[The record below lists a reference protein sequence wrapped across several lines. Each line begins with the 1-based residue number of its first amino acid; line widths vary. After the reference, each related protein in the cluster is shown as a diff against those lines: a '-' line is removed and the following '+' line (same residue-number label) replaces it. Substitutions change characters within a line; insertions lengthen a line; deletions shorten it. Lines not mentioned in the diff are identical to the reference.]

1 MKVQVKK
8 EKRRFQLH
16 PSKSIGVRLFL
27 IFFVSTM
34 VLVLS
39 LGYTSYS
46 VAEHTIETNAL
57 SANQQTV
64 VQTAEK
70 FDVELLRYEDGLGR
84 ILYDN
89 EIQNAL
95 KQGNNPTTSNEE
107 RKVLSNQISAQ
118 LNDWL
123 TASNGVE
130 AVYLIPMNEGF
141 PISSAGTKDSAFI
154 ESFRESSW
162 FKQLEEKPQSVWI
175 PRELQGQEGNTSGVF
190 HLAKSIAGDSKSSG
204 YIVIND
210 IRIRELENQLR
221 KVDLGTSSYMQL
233 LTNKDELI
241 ASSQQVG
248 TDTYLNLGGT
258 LLGGLQ
264 NTAGS
269 LPTKDEKGKSILAV
283 YGTLETSGWRLLGVV
298 PAENLTKDALRIL
311 KTTYIIVA
319 VAAVIA
325 ILIGYWMFRMVSR
338 PLTRLKNLMSE
349 GAEGNLGVRTNI
361 TSRDEIG
368 QLSSSFNMMMERITE
383 LVIHTNETARKVLET
398 ADELSGVSRKTAD
411 AAMDIAAAT
420 EEIAGGA
427 GSLALEADR
436 GNELTGQI
444 SVQMDLVNSATH
456 EMDHTAHSIGELS
469 EEGFNRLK
477 ELLNET
483 NRTGLKTNQLVM
495 KVNELTE
502 TASSVMK
509 VLNVMQNITQQTN
522 ILSLNATIE
531 AARAGEAGRGFM
543 VVADEIRQLA
553 DQSKESIAVV
563 AEITDTVMRD
573 MNETVV
579 VLSEVAPLFNQ
590 QMTSVQSTSDIF
602 VSVQDQMQHF
612 IARLNAVTVSMDSL
626 SQSQKV
632 LSDSMSNVSS
642 IAEESSAASQEVA
655 SLSGEQ
661 QSVSDHLVEL
671 SLKLE
676 DASLQLKEKL
686 SKFSV

>member
-8 EKRRFQLH
+8 EKRPFQLH

-46 VAEHTIETNAL
+46 VAKHTIETNAL

-70 FDVELLRYEDGLGR
+70 FDVELLRYEDGLER
-84 ILYDN
+84 ILYNND
-89 EIQNAL
+89 IQHAL
-95 KQGNNPTTSNEE
+95 NQGNNPTTSNEE
-107 RKVLSNQISAQ
+107 RKVLSSQISTE

-130 AVYLIPMNEGF
+130 AVYLIPMNEGT
-141 PISSAGTKDSAFI
+141 PMSSAGKKDSAFI

-162 FKQLEEKPQSVWI
+162 FKQLEEKPQSLWI
-175 PRELQGQEGNTSGVF
+175 PRTLQGQEGNTSGVV
-190 HLAKSIAGDSKSSG
+190 HLAKSIAGESKGSG

-210 IRIRELENQLR
+210 IRISDLENHLR
-221 KVDLGTSSYMQL
+221 KVDLGPSSYMQL
-233 LTNKDELI
+233 LTTKDELI

-258 LLGGLQ
+258 LLNGLQ

-283 YGTLETSGWRLLGVV
+283 YGTLENSGWRLLGVV

-319 VAAVIA
+319 FAAVIA
-325 ILIGYWMFRMVSR
+325 ILMGYWMVRMVSR
-338 PLTRLKNLMSE
+338 PLNRLKNLMSE

-383 LVIHTNETARKVLET
+383 LVNHTNETARKVMET
-398 ADELSGVSRKTAD
+398 ADELSGVSRKTAA
-411 AAMDIAAAT
+411 AAMDIASAT
-420 EEIAGGA
+420 EEIAAGA

-444 SVQMDLVNSATH
+444 SVQMDVVNSATH
-456 EMDHTAHSIGELS
+456 EMDHTVHSIGELS
-469 EEGFNRLK
+469 AEGFNRLK

-483 NRTGLKTNQLVM
+483 NMTGVKTNQLVR

-509 VLNVMQNITQQTN
+509 VLNVLQNITQQTN

-590 QMTSVQSTSDIF
+590 QMTSVQSTSEIF
-602 VSVQDQMQHF
+602 VSVQDQMQQF
-612 IARLNAVTVSMDSL
+612 IARLNSVTSSMDSL

-632 LSDSMSNVSS
+632 LSDSMCNVSS

-661 QSVSDHLVEL
+661 QSVSDQLVEL
-671 SLKLE
+671 SVKLE
-676 DASLQLKEKL
+676 DASLQLREKL

>member
-1 MKVQVKK
+1 MKSQAKK
-8 EKRRFQLH
+8 EKTQFQLH
-16 PSKSIGVRLFL
+16 PAKSIGVRLFL
-27 IFFVSTM
+27 IFFISTM

-46 VAEHTIETNAL
+46 VAKQTIETNAL

-84 ILYDN
+84 IFYDN

-95 KQGNNPTTSNEE
+95 NQGNNPTTSNEE
-107 RKVLSNQISAQ
+107 RKALSNQISAE
-118 LNDWL
+118 LNTWL

-141 PISSAGTKDSAFI
+141 PISSTGTKDIAFI

-175 PRELQGQEGNTSGVF
+175 PSTVQGKEGSSSGVV

-204 YIVIND
+204 YIAISD
-210 IRIRELENQLR
+210 IKISELEDQLR
-221 KVDLGTSSYMQL
+221 KVDLGLSSYMQL
-233 LTNKDELI
+233 LTDKDELI

-248 TDTYLNLGGT
+248 TDTYLSLGGT
-258 LLGGLQ
+258 LLHGLEHES
-264 NTAGS
+264 GS

-283 YGTLETSGWRLLGVV
+283 YGTLESSGWRLLGVV

-319 VAAVIA
+319 VAAVVA
-325 ILIGYWMFRMVSR
+325 ILIGYWMYRMVSR
-338 PLTRLKNLMSE
+338 PLTRLKDLMSE
-349 GAEGNLGVRTNI
+349 GAGGNLGVRTEI

-383 LVIHTNETARKVLET
+383 LVIHTNETARKVMET

-444 SVQMDLVNSATH
+444 SVQMNNVNSATH

-469 EEGFNRLK
+469 EEGFNQLK
-477 ELLNET
+477 ELLN
-483 NRTGLKTNQLVM
+483 KTNMTGDMTNKLVM
-495 KVNELTE
+495 KVNELKD
-502 TASSVMK
+502 TASSVIK
-509 VLNVMQNITQQTN
+509 VLDVMQNITQQTN

-531 AARAGEAGRGFM
+531 AARAGESGRGFM

-553 DQSKESIAVV
+553 DQSKQSIAVV
-563 AEITDTVMRD
+563 AEITDTIMKD
-573 MNETVV
+573 MNETVI

-612 IARLNAVTVSMDSL
+612 IARLNAVTLSMDSL
-626 SQSQKV
+626 SQSQRI

-661 QSVSDHLVEL
+661 QSVSDHMVEL

>member
-8 EKRRFQLH
+8 ENSRFQLH

-64 VQTAEK
+64 IQTAEK

-84 ILYDN
+84 IFYDN

-95 KQGNNPTTSNEE
+95 NQGNNPTTSNEE
-107 RKVLSNQISAQ
+107 RKVLSNQISVG
-118 LNDWL
+118 LNEWL

-141 PISSAGTKDSAFI
+141 PMSSAGTKDSAFI

-162 FKQLEEKPQSVWI
+162 FKQLVEKPQSVWI
-175 PRELQGQEGNTSGVF
+175 PRTLQGKEGNSSGVV
-190 HLAKSIAGDSKSSG
+190 HLAKSIVGDSKSSG
-204 YIVIND
+204 FIAISD
-210 IRIRELENQLR
+210 IRISELEDQLR
-221 KVDLGTSSYMQL
+221 HVDLGPSSYMQL

-258 LLGGLQ
+258 LLGGLE

-283 YGTLETSGWRLLGVV
+283 YGTLENSGWRLLGVV

-319 VAAVIA
+319 VAAVVA
-325 ILIGYWMFRMVSR
+325 LLIGYWMVRMVSR
-338 PLTRLKNLMSE
+338 PLTSLKNLMSE
-349 GAEGNLGVRTNI
+349 GAEGNLGVRTKI

-477 ELLNET
+477 ELLDET
-483 NRTGLKTNQLVM
+483 NRTGVKTNQLVM
-495 KVNELTE
+495 KVNELTA
-502 TASSVMK
+502 TTSSVMK
-509 VLNVMQNITQQTN
+509 VLNVLQNITQQTN
-522 ILSLNATIE
+522 VLSLNATIE
-531 AARAGEAGRGFM
+531 AARAGEAGRGFT

-553 DQSKESIAVV
+553 DQSKASIAVV
-563 AEITDTVMRD
+563 AEITDTIMRD

-626 SQSQKV
+626 SQSQRV

>member
-95 KQGNNPTTSNEE
+95 NQGDNPTTSNEE

-118 LNDWL
+118 LNNWL

-162 FKQLEEKPQSVWI
+162 FKQLQEKPQSVWI

-190 HLAKSIAGDSKSSG
+190 HLVKSIAGDSKSKG

-210 IRIRELENQLR
+210 IRISELENQLR

-502 TASSVMK
+502 TASSVIK

>member
-89 EIQNAL
+89 EIQSAL

-162 FKQLEEKPQSVWI
+162 FKQLEEKPQSIWI
-175 PRELQGQEGNTSGVF
+175 PRELQGQEGNASGVF

-210 IRIRELENQLR
+210 IRISELENQLR

-456 EMDHTAHSIGELS
+456 EMDQTAHSIGEIS

>member
-1 MKVQVKK
+1 
-8 EKRRFQLH
+8 
-16 PSKSIGVRLFL
+16 
-27 IFFVSTM
+27 
-34 VLVLS
+34 
-39 LGYTSYS
+39 
-46 VAEHTIETNAL
+46 
-57 SANQQTV
+57 
-64 VQTAEK
+64 
-70 FDVELLRYEDGLGR
+70 
-84 ILYDN
+84 
-89 EIQNAL
+89 
-95 KQGNNPTTSNEE
+95 
-107 RKVLSNQISAQ
+107 
-118 LNDWL
+118 
-123 TASNGVE
+123 
-130 AVYLIPMNEGF
+130 
-141 PISSAGTKDSAFI
+141 
-154 ESFRESSW
+154 
-162 FKQLEEKPQSVWI
+162 
-175 PRELQGQEGNTSGVF
+175 
-190 HLAKSIAGDSKSSG
+190 
-204 YIVIND
+204 
-210 IRIRELENQLR
+210 
-221 KVDLGTSSYMQL
+221 
-233 LTNKDELI
+233 LI

-269 LPTKDEKGKSILAV
+269 LPTKDEQGKSILAV
-283 YGTLETSGWRLLGVV
+283 YGTLESSGWRLLGVV

-325 ILIGYWMFRMVSR
+325 ILIGYWMVRMVSR
-338 PLTRLKNLMSE
+338 PLIRLKNLMSE

-436 GNELTGQI
+436 GNELMGQI

-509 VLNVMQNITQQTN
+509 VLNVLQNITQQTN

-612 IARLNAVTVSMDSL
+612 IARLNSVTLSMDSL

>member
-1 MKVQVKK
+1 MKVQEKK
-8 EKRRFQLH
+8 GKRRFQLH

-84 ILYDN
+84 ILYNN

-107 RKVLSNQISAQ
+107 RKVLSNQISAE

-130 AVYLIPMNEGF
+130 AVYLIPMNEGL
-141 PISSAGTKDSAFI
+141 PISSAGTKDNAFI

-175 PRELQGQEGNTSGVF
+175 PRELQGQEGNASGVF

-204 YIVIND
+204 YIVVSD
-210 IRIRELENQLR
+210 IRISELENQLR

-311 KTTYIIVA
+311 KTTYLIVA
-319 VAAVIA
+319 IAAVIA
-325 ILIGYWMFRMVSR
+325 ILIGYWMVRMVSR

-444 SVQMDLVNSATH
+444 SVQMELVNSATH

-469 EEGFNRLK
+469 EGGFNRLK

-509 VLNVMQNITQQTN
+509 VLNVLQNITQQTN

-563 AEITDTVMRD
+563 AEITDTVMKD

-590 QMTSVQSTSDIF
+590 QMSSVQSTSDIF
-602 VSVQDQMQHF
+602 VSVQDQMLHF

>member
-1 MKVQVKK
+1 
-8 EKRRFQLH
+8 
-16 PSKSIGVRLFL
+16 
-27 IFFVSTM
+27 
-34 VLVLS
+34 
-39 LGYTSYS
+39 
-46 VAEHTIETNAL
+46 
-57 SANQQTV
+57 
-64 VQTAEK
+64 
-70 FDVELLRYEDGLGR
+70 
-84 ILYDN
+84 
-89 EIQNAL
+89 
-95 KQGNNPTTSNEE
+95 
-107 RKVLSNQISAQ
+107 
-118 LNDWL
+118 
-123 TASNGVE
+123 
-130 AVYLIPMNEGF
+130 MNEGF
-141 PISSAGTKDSAFI
+141 PMSSAGTKDNAFI
-154 ESFRESSW
+154 ESFRESTW

-175 PRELQGQEGNTSGVF
+175 PRTLQSKEGNSSGVV
-190 HLAKSIAGDSKSSG
+190 HLAKSIVGDSKSSG
-204 YIVIND
+204 YIAISD
-210 IRIRELENQLR
+210 IRISELEDQLR
-221 KVDLGTSSYMQL
+221 KVDLGVSSYMQL

-264 NTAGS
+264 KTAGS

-283 YGTLETSGWRLLGVV
+283 YGTLESSGWRLLGVV

-319 VAAVIA
+319 VAAVVA
-325 ILIGYWMFRMVSR
+325 ILIGYGMYRMVSR
-338 PLTRLKNLMSE
+338 PLIRLKDLMSE
-349 GAEGNLGVRTNI
+349 GAEGNLGVRTKI

-383 LVIHTNETARKVLET
+383 LVIHTNETARKVMET
-398 ADELSGVSRKTAD
+398 ADELSGVSRKTAV
-411 AAMDIAAAT
+411 AAKEIAAAT

-444 SVQMDLVNSATH
+444 SMQMNTVNSATH

-469 EEGFNRLK
+469 EEGFNKLK
-477 ELLNET
+477 ELLN
-483 NRTGLKTNQLVM
+483 KTNMTGDMTNKLVM
-495 KVNELTE
+495 KVNELKD
-502 TASSVMK
+502 TASSVIK
-509 VLNVMQNITQQTN
+509 VLDVMQNITQQTN

-531 AARAGEAGRGFM
+531 AARAGESGRGFM

-553 DQSKESIAVV
+553 DQSKQSIAVV
-563 AEITDTVMRD
+563 AEITDTIMKD
-573 MNETVV
+573 MNETVA

-590 QMTSVQSTSDIF
+590 QVTSVESTSDIF
-602 VSVQDQMQHF
+602 VSVQDQMQLF
-612 IARLNAVTVSMDSL
+612 ISRLDSVTLSMDGL
-626 SQSQKV
+626 NQSQRI

-642 IAEESSAASQEVA
+642 IAEESSAASEEVA

-661 QSVSDHLVEL
+661 QSVSDHMVEL